1 MDTLNSRLKI
11 LIEKLGYGSNRS
23 FDKALDVPETQTA
36 SITGPKQSMPNS
48 NYIIKLALK
57 FPQVD
62 LRWLMV
68 GEGEMFKPSGVKNGD
83 IVEELE
89 RLKQENTLLRNEL
102 QGSRFALSLVAQ
114 NSNFQS
120 ASNFKFVSSKKP
132 VNQRVGIIIQFV
144 ADSTTDSHYSTS
156 VIA

>member
-1 MDTLNSRLKI
+1 MDTLGSRLKL
-11 LIEKLGYGSNRS
+11 LIEALGIKSLRA
-23 FDKALDVPETQTA
+23 FDKAIDVKAQQTSA
-36 SITGPKQSMPNS
+36 IVGPKQNIPTATYFQKIRHTYPN
-48 NYIIKLALK
+48 
-57 FPQVD
+57 VD
-62 LRWLMV
+62 LNWLID

>member
-68 GEGEMFKPSGVKNGD
+68 GEGEMFILEKINKKYVS
-83 IVEELE
+83 ELE
-89 RLKQENTLLRNEL
+89 AKLEEKTKEADTFLFSLKMAHQN
-102 QGSRFALSLVAQ
+102 AA

-120 ASNFKFVSSKKP
+120 ASNFNFASTGMP
-132 VNQRVGIIIQFV
+132 VCKIIRVNFTGFTR
-144 ADSTTDSHYSTS
+144 SCTRMMS
-156 VIA
+156 